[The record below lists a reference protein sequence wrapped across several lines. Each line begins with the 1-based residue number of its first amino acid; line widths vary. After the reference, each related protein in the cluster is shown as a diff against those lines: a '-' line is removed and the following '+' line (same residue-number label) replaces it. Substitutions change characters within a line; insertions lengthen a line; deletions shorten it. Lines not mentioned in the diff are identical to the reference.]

1 MSLLPGTRLG
11 PYEIFSPIGAGG
23 MGKVYKAKDTR
34 LGRDV
39 AVKVLSEDLSENAD
53 ALARFEREAKAVAA
67 LNHPNILGIF
77 DFGRVDNTSYAV
89 MELLEGESLRTRLD
103 QGPLAFRTA
112 LELGRQMA
120 LGLAAAHDKGII
132 HRDLKPGNLW
142 ITKDGRLKIL
152 DFGLVKQ
159 VNPSA
164 SVSQSI
170 LLTQAVGQSQESQTK
185 TGMILGTMGYMSPEQ
200 VRGEMVDARSDIFS
214 FGAVLFEMFTGR
226 RAFARD
232 TASDTLAAILRDDF
246 VDSEDTSRLVPAGLL
261 NILRHCIEKN
271 PDQRFQSAHDVAFA
285 LENFSPSLPSFAPF
299 TAPFAPQNRRTSRK
313 WAALVAG
320 LLVCAGLLGWVLR
333 GFNLPKPTFRQVTFR
348 RGNVLRARFTPDG
361 QNIVYSA
368 AWDSK
373 PSEIYMSRLD
383 GSGVRAIGLPRADL
397 MAVNARG
404 ELLILLKSSQW
415 AGTSSSSGTLALASL
430 DGGTPR
436 EVLGR
441 VRGADFAPD
450 GRALAAIYQDQDGG
464 PHHLDYPLGTR
475 LLSSVSGFL
484 GAPRISPQGDRVAF
498 VYSGAQTGRI
508 GARGG
513 IAVVDRAGKRRDLKV
528 GWLVWDEFLV
538 WSKDGREIYFA
549 TRSGL
554 KAVDMDDH
562 VREVNAD
569 ATPPLIHDISPQGLM
584 LLERE
589 LGTNSSTVRF
599 GGQDLDMGW
608 QNNSILTGFSRDGSL
623 ALLYETG
630 GGESNQNRPF
640 LRRFDHSPPKVLD
653 PGFPLDLNPS
663 GDSALI
669 LIPGDKPK
677 LRMVPTGLGVPREL
691 GLEGWDPTGGRFSMD
706 GEHVYA
712 FARQGTGP
720 IRILKLPVDGSQGSV
735 LSESIQNVKA
745 FSPDGKHLLCVD
757 GKGQPSI
764 TSDQGGT
771 PKPLTWTLEPGE
783 AIVAWNETDEAL
795 VTHPEDTIHLRL
807 DRVEISTGRRTIWQ
821 RLVPPDP
828 ASTVRLFNVRVSR
841 DGKTAGYTYTRVLV
855 SDLLVAEG
863 LK

>member
-1 MSLLPGTRLG
+1 MTLAPGTRLG

-23 MGKVYKAKDTR
+23 MGEVYKAKDTR

-39 AVKVLSEDLSENAD
+39 AVKVLSEDLAKNLD

-77 DFGRVDNTSYAV
+77 DFGRVDDTSYAV

-103 QGPLAFRTA
+103 QGPLALRTA
-112 LELGRQMA
+112 LELGKQMA
-120 LGLAAAHDKGII
+120 IGLAAAHDKGII
-132 HRDLKPGNLW
+132 HRDLKPGNIW

-152 DFGLVKQ
+152 DFGLVKHLTT
-159 VNPSA
+159 SA
-164 SVSQSI
+164 SASQSI
-170 LLTQAVGQSQESQTK
+170 LATQAVGQSQESQTK
-185 TGMILGTMGYMSPEQ
+185 TGMIMGTMGYMSPEQ
-200 VRGEMVDARSDIFS
+200 VRGELVDARSDIFS
-214 FGAVLFEMFTGR
+214 FGAVLFEMLTGK

-232 TASDTLAAILRDDF
+232 TDSDTLAAILRDDF
-246 VDSEDTSRLVPAGLL
+246 VDVEGTSRLIPAGLL
-261 NILRHCIEKN
+261 NILQHCIEKS
-271 PDQRFQSAHDVAFA
+271 PEQRFQSAHDVAFA
-285 LENFSPSLPSFAPF
+285 LENFSTASPSSAPF

-320 LLVCAGLLGWVLR
+320 LLVGAGLLGWTLR
-333 GFNLPKPTFRQVTFR
+333 VIHAPEPTFKQITFR

-368 AWDSK
+368 SWDGK
-373 PSEIYMSRLD
+373 PSEIFMSRLD

-404 ELLILLKSSQW
+404 ELLILLKSRQW
-415 AGTSSSSGTLALASL
+415 AGTSNSSGTLALASL

-441 VRGADFAPD
+441 TRGADFAPD
-450 GRALAAIYQDQDGG
+450 GQTLAVLYQDQDGG

-475 LLSSVSGFL
+475 LLTSISGFL

-498 VYSGAQTGRI
+498 VYSGAQAGRI

-528 GWLVWDEFLV
+528 GWLVWDEFLA

-549 TRSGL
+549 TRAGL

-562 VREVNAD
+562 VRPVNAD
-569 ATPPLIHDISPQGLM
+569 STPPLIHDISSQGLV

-589 LGTNSSTVRF
+589 LGTNSSMVRS
-599 GGQDLDMGW
+599 GGQDLDLGW
-608 QNNSILTGFSRDGSL
+608 QNNSILTGFSRDGSM

-653 PGFPLDLNPS
+653 PGIPLDLNPD
-663 GDSALI
+663 GDFALI

-706 GEHVYA
+706 GQHVYA
-712 FARQGTGP
+712 FARQGAGP
-720 IRILKLPVDGSQGSV
+720 IRILKLPVDGSRGSV
-735 LSESIQNVKA
+735 LPESIQNVKA
-745 FSPDGKHLLCVD
+745 FSPDGKRLLCVD
-757 GKGQPSI
+757 AKGQPSLI
-764 TSDQGGT
+764 SEEGET
-771 PKPLTWTLEPGE
+771 PRPLPWTLEPGE

-795 VTHPEDTIHLRL
+795 LTHPEDTIHLRV
-807 DRVEISTGRRTIWQ
+807 DRVEISTGRRTVWQ

-828 ASTVRLFNVRVSR
+828 ATTVRVFNVRVSR
-841 DGKTAGYTYTRVLV
+841 DGRTVGYTYTRVLV
-855 SDLLVAEG
+855 SDLVVAEG